1 MVWERGGQWIHNFA
15 SMITLNKH
23 AAWPMHCGIIGPTC
37 ACFLYSWTFSPT
49 LQPSSVTA
57 TSALALSFSYIKPH
71 VTVIS
76 SLRLILILT
85 WVRHLLTASQLYLYL
100 YHHHSSRLISF
111 QSLASIPNR
120 TGPVSPELPV
130 RILWACATTKSPLTP
145 VFKVSS
151 PIIDILEDST
161 AYCLI
166 SLVICTFVPSLGVFV
181 SWPSSS
187 ALWRYSIN
195 DIIANNVA
203 FAG

>member
-1 MVWERGGQWIHNFA
+1 MADALRYRWTNLCMFFCTA
-15 SMITLNKH
+15 
-23 AAWPMHCGIIGPTC
+23 GP
-37 ACFLYSWTFSPT
+37 FHRRFRRPRSL
-49 LQPSSVTA
+49 A

-76 SLRLILILT
+76 SLRLILILIR
-85 WVRHLLTASQLYLYL
+85 VRRHLPTASQLYLYL
-100 YHHHSSRLISF
+100 YHHHFSRLISF
-111 QSLASIPNR
+111 QSLTSIPNR
-120 TGPVSPELPV
+120 TGPISPKLPV
-130 RILWACATTKSPLTP
+130 RILWACATTKFPLTP
-145 VFKVSS
+145 VLKVSS